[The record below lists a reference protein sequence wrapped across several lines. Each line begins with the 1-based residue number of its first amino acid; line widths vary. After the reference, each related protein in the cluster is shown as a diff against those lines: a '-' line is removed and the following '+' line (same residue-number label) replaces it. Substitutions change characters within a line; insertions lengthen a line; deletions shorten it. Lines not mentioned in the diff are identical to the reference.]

1 VTALSIKLAPYI
13 KVAVP
18 GAKRFAM
25 MESTTTIIGISA
37 AIAIGAMSPG
47 PSFVMVART
56 AVAKS
61 RAAGLAAALGM
72 GIGGVIFATAALIGL
87 VSLLAAVPVLYVVLR
102 TLGGV
107 YLLYL
112 GYQIFRG
119 AREPL
124 KFEVGA
130 AEVRSTALGRCFVL
144 GLATQLSNP
153 KTAIFYASVF
163 STLQPERWSLTAL
176 LILPVVIFLIET
188 GWYSIV
194 AVVLSADGARN
205 WYLAMK
211 RWIDRGAGIVVAAF
225 GSRLI
230 LDSR

>member
-1 VTALSIKLAPYI
+1 
-13 KVAVP
+13 
-18 GAKRFAM
+18 M
-25 MESTTTIIGISA
+25 DSTTTIVGISV
-37 AIAIGAMSPG
+37 AIAIGAVSPG

-56 AVAKS
+56 AMAKS

-112 GYQIFRG
+112 GYRVFRG
-119 AREPL
+119 AKEPL
-124 KFEVGA
+124 NFEVGS
-130 AEVRSTALGRCFVL
+130 AEVRSGAPGRCFLL

-153 KTAIFYASVF
+153 KAAIFYASVF
-163 STLQPERWSLTAL
+163 STLQPERWSLMAL
-176 LILPVVIFLIET
+176 LILPAVIFLIET

-194 AVVLSADGARN
+194 AVVLSADRARN
-205 WYLAMK
+205 RYLAMK
-211 RWIDRGAGIVVAAF
+211 RWIDRSAGIIIAAF
-225 GSRLI
+225 GGRLI
-230 LDSR
+230 LDGR